1 MDWAETLKDF
11 GTIAALAL
19 CYIVILLAA
28 KALKDFLTPYHLIE
42 ELAKKDNPAI
52 GITLGG
58 YFLGVS
64 FIFVGVVSGP
74 SVSLQQDIFEVLG
87 YSLLGLVFLNIS
99 RWCLDKV
106 VFSKFCNIT
115 AIVEDQNCGMAA
127 VRCGVYV
134 ATGLIAGGSL
144 HGEGGGVLTAVAFFV
159 LGQVTLLLFTRVYD
173 WLTPYHLQIEVEK
186 GNLAAG
192 IGFGGTLAAV
202 GLIIGRSTFGSFAGW
217 TENLILFGELAIS
230 GAILLFAA
238 RFLVDK
244 LILTGHD
251 LNAEISGDQNVA
263 AGFLEMFCSIGF
275 AIVLVALI

>member
-1 MDWAETLKDF
+1 MDWAETLTDF

-42 ELAKKDNPAI
+42 ELAEKDNPAI

-74 SVSLQQDIFEVLG
+74 SVSLQQDIFAVLG

-159 LGQVTLLLFTRVYD
+159 LGQVTLLFFTRVYD

-192 IGFGGTLAAV
+192 IGF

-251 LNAEISGDQNVA
+251 LNAEIAGDQNVA